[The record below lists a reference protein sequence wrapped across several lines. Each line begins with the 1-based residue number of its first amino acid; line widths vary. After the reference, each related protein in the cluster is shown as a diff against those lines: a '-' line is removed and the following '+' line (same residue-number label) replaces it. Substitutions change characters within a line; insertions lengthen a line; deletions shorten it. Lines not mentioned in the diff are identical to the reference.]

1 MLDLDGPMRHCFS
14 RFPSVHEK
22 SGVGEGGGGLQCQK
36 FHGIFTLSADSR
48 RVCWILAV
56 LCGIVSADFRPFT
69 EKWGEGGRRGVERK
83 RKKGT

>member
-14 RFPSVHEK
+14 RFPTVHEK
-22 SGVGEGGGGLQCQK
+22 WGEGGGLQCQK

-48 RVCWILAV
+48 RVCWILTV

-69 EKWGEGGRRGVERK
+69 EKWGEGGRERGRKVSERQEE
-83 RKKGT
+83 